1 MGEHPKGLY
10 VLFATEMWERFSYYG
25 MRAIFILF
33 LGKALLFDKGTAAQI
48 YGSYT
53 GLVYLTPLIGGFV
66 ADNMWGNRKSI
77 IVGGVM
83 MAIGQFLMFL
93 SGSMLGSSA
102 ATLLCFAGLGMLI
115 FGNGFFKPNI
125 STMVGQLYGQ
135 GDKRVDAAFTI
146 FYMGINIGA
155 FFSPL
160 VCGTL
165 GDTGDPADFKWG
177 FLAACIGMIVGLF
190 IFIFLKDKY
199 IVTPEGVAI
208 GDKPNTSRDASTNST
223 TNAVSVGEESDVLD
237 AHISMPS
244 SRNSGG
250 TIGGFGTSQVGIWG
264 GVFAVLTAVFYFVM
278 GMDAIGSFIFGAA
291 IAAPGL
297 IIFDSSLNRE
307 ERDRILVIVI
317 VAFFVIAFWGAFEQA
332 GAALTFFADEQ
343 TDRVIFGWTMP
354 ASYFQ
359 SINPL
364 AVVAFAPIFAS
375 MWTMLGNRGMEPA
388 SPYKQ
393 AMGLALLCLGYVVI
407 WAGVGALAPGVKASM
422 FLLISMYLMH
432 TFGELAVSPIGLS
445 MVSKLAPARFASLM
459 MGVWFLSTAAAN
471 KFAGT
476 LSALY
481 PATEGEFKKAAEKG
495 ITNLPD
501 ILKGLATATPEQVKT
516 LKGLGIADHFPSII
530 GFQITNLTDF
540 FMIFIIM
547 SGISAV
553 LLFLVSRKLLQ
564 MMHGIR

>member
-53 GLVYLTPLIGGFV
+53 GLVYLTPLIGGYV
-66 ADNMWGNRKSI
+66 ADNLWGNRKSI
-77 IVGGVM
+77 VIGGIM

-93 SGSMLGSSA
+93 SGSMLGSSIS
-102 ATLLCFAGLGMLI
+102 TLLCFAGLAMLI

-125 STMVGQLYGQ
+125 STMVGQLYKV
-135 GDKRVDAAFTI
+135 GDSRVDAAFTI

-177 FLAACIGMIVGLF
+177 FLAACIGMIIGLI
-190 IFIFLKDKY
+190 IFMVLKDKY

-208 GDKPNTSRDASTNST
+208 GDKPNTSRDANTDN
-223 TNAVSVGEESDVLD
+223 NAQSIGQEADVLD
-237 AHISMPS
+237 AHIATQRS
-244 SRNSGG
+244 
-250 TIGGFGTSQVGIWG
+250 TIGGFGTSQVVIWG
-264 GVFAVLTAVFYFVM
+264 GVFVLLALVFKFVAD
-278 GMDAIGSFIFGAA
+278 MDYIGSFIFAAA

-297 IIFDSSLNRE
+297 IIFDASLNRE

-343 TDRVIFGWTMP
+343 TDRMIFGWNMP

-375 MWTMLGNRGMEPA
+375 MWTMLGSRGIEPA

-393 AMGLALLCLGYVVI
+393 AIGLVLLCLGYIVI

-481 PATEGEFKKAAEKG
+481 PASDGEFKKAAENG
-495 ITNLPD
+495 IANLPD
-501 ILKGLATATPEQVKT
+501 ILKGTAQASAEQIVK
-516 LKGLGIADHFPSII
+516 LKELGIADHFPSIM
-530 GFQITNLTDF
+530 GHQITNLTDF
-540 FMIFIIM
+540 FMVFIIM
-547 SGISAV
+547 SGVSAV
-553 LLFLVSRKLLQ
+553 LLFAVSKKLLQ

>member
-53 GLVYLTPLIGGFV
+53 GLVYLTPLIGGYV
-66 ADNMWGNRKSI
+66 ADNLWGNRKSI
-77 IVGGVM
+77 VIGGIM
-83 MAIGQFLMFL
+83 MAIGQFFMFL

-102 ATLLCFAGLGMLI
+102 STLLCFAGLAMLI

-125 STMVGQLYGQ
+125 STMVGQLYKA
-135 GDKRVDAAFTI
+135 GDSRVDAAFTI

-165 GDTGDPADFKWG
+165 GDTGNPADFKWG
-177 FLAACIGMIVGLF
+177 FLAACIGMIVGLI
-190 IFIFLKDKY
+190 IFVLLKDKY

-208 GDKPNTSRDASTNST
+208 GDKPNTSRDANVDN
-223 TNAVSVGEESDVLD
+223 NAESIGQEADVLD
-237 AHISMPS
+237 AHIATKRS
-244 SRNSGG
+244 
-250 TIGGFGTSQVGIWG
+250 TIGGFGTTQVAVWSS
-264 GVFAVLTAVFYFVM
+264 VFVALALLFKFVVD
-278 GMDAIGSFIFGAA
+278 MDYIASFIFAAA
-291 IAAPGL
+291 IAAPCL
-297 IIFDSSLNRE
+297 IIFDESLNKE

-343 TDRVIFGWTMP
+343 TDRMIFGWNMP

-364 AVVAFAPIFAS
+364 AVVIFAPIFAS
-375 MWTMLGNRGMEPA
+375 MWTMLGSKNMEPA

-393 AMGLALLCLGYVVI
+393 AIGLVLLCLGYIVI

-481 PATEGEFKKAAEKG
+481 PASDGEFKKATKNG
-495 ITNLPD
+495 ISNLPD
-501 ILKGLATATPEQVKT
+501 ILKGTAQASVEQIAK
-516 LKGLGIADHFPSII
+516 LKELGIADHFPSIA
-530 GFQITNLTDF
+530 GYQITNLTDF
-540 FMIFIIM
+540 FMVFIIM
-547 SGISAV
+547 SGVSAV
-553 LLFLVSRKLLQ
+553 LLFLASKKLLD